1 MLNIYKIGSVRTV
14 SSKIL
19 IVEDEIIIAIDLKI
33 RLENLGYYVPGIAVN
48 GKDAIKKTG
57 EKNPDLILM
66 DILLNGDT
74 DGIEAA
80 QQIRNQYNIPIIY
93 LTGSQNDSLM
103 ERAKITEPYGYINK
117 PFDNIEIETAI
128 QLAVSKTNNSG

>member
-1 MLNIYKIGSVRTV
+1 MC
-14 SSKIL
+14 SKIL

-48 GKDAIKKTG
+48 GRDAIKKTA
-57 EKNPDLILM
+57 EKNPDIVLM
-66 DILLNGDT
+66 DILLDGEK
-74 DGIEAA
+74 DGIEVA

-93 LTGSQNDSLM
+93 LTGSQNNSTL

-117 PFDNIEIETAI
+117 PFDNIEIENVI
-128 QLAVSKTNNSG
+128 QLAVSKTK

>member
-1 MLNIYKIGSVRTV
+1 MSSNNKMGGVRIV

-57 EKNPDLILM
+57 EKNPDIILM

-80 QQIRNQYNIPIIY
+80 KQIRNKYNIPIIY

-103 ERAKITEPYGYINK
+103 ERAKITEPCGYINK

-128 QLAVSKTNNSG
+128 QSAVSRTNNSG